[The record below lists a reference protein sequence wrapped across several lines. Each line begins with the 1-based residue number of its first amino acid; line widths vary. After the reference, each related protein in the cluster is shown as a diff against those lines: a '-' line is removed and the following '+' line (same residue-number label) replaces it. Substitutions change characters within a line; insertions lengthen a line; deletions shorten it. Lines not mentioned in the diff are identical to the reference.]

1 MGMGDVEGGPKRMV
15 RRYAAAWRI
24 CREIGTQSN
33 GAPDVA
39 GAARGSDFFAAIFG
53 DDDSGMIGMD
63 PAALAAWR
71 KYVARTRRFLIR
83 RPCEYTHDWGFHR
96 AVRPS
101 AEGGR

>member
-15 RRYAAAWRI
+15 RRYAAAWRM
-24 CREIGTQSN
+24 CREIGTQAN

-71 KYVARTRRFLIR
+71 KYV
-83 RPCEYTHDWGFHR
+83 CENAPLPNPTTMR
-96 AVRPS
+96 AHAPLGLPPR
-101 AEGGR
+101 G